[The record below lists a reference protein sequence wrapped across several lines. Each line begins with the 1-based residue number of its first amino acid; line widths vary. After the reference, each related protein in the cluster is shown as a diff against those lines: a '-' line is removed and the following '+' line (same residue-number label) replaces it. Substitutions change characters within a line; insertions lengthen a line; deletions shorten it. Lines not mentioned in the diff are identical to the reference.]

1 MLPTTRL
8 WSPTASSTTSSTCM
22 FSTRMSSD
30 CCSSPRNLVS
40 RDFKLPSGLQITSMI
55 SYCKISKKNMFMS
68 VLPPLAINSSFN
80 EAPSKE
86 FFFIIENSPPPSS
99 AYKCLYTGYH
109 SPLPT
114 FQQCCCLTWLNR
126 DFATS
131 FKDSKSLCLR
141 YL

>member
-55 SYCKISKKNMFMS
+55 SYCKISKKNMVMS
-68 VLPPLAINSSFN
+68 VLPSLASNSSFN

-86 FFFIIENSPPPSS
+86 FFLLLKILPHP
-99 AYKCLYTGYH
+99 
-109 SPLPT
+109 PLPT
-114 FQQCCCLTWLNR
+114 SAFIQVIIHHFQHSSSVAWSHLVEPGFC
-126 DFATS
+126 
-131 FKDSKSLCLR
+131 SLL
-141 YL
+141 